1 MRIKHIIVAV
11 IIILLLLVI
20 PLLNIYGELLWFSS
34 LGYEAV
40 FLRILLTSIYLGVL
54 FGMVFLVFAL
64 INVKTAERMSS
75 KKKGRGGSK
84 GRLLLGLILV
94 FSLIIGISFSN
105 WDVVLKFINASE
117 FAAADPVF
125 NTNVGFYAF
134 VLPFYGFI
142 LNFLIATLIL
152 TTVLTFITYFF
163 YSNIIKTKLLEED
176 LESSGVSTY
185 IFDVSK
191 LKHRVIPH
199 LSVLLACLFFVIAFG
214 IHLARFNV
222 LFSGSGAVYG
232 AGFTDLNVILPLLT
246 TLSIVAGIIGVL
258 FLINLKLKKSN
269 IIRNGIIVFFVIAVI
284 GLLVSTVVQS
294 FVVSPDE
301 FNMESTF
308 IERNIENTLSAY
320 NLHTVEEKIF
330 PVSYNLTKAD
340 ILRNTRTIKNI
351 RLWDWRPLKETY
363 RQLQLFRTYYSF
375 EDIDIDRYNL
385 NGEYKQVMI
394 SPREMN
400 INNLQSGAKTWINEH
415 LVYTHGYGV
424 VMNPVDKVTSEG
436 QPEFYIKDIPPSSD
450 YIKMERPEIYYGL
463 ETGKYAVVK
472 TTTEEFDYP
481 SGEQN
486 IYTTYNGS
494 GGVVLSDIIRRFVYA
509 ARFGSVELLFSG
521 SITSESRLLMHR
533 NIVERVRK
541 IAPFLLYDSDP
552 YIVISDGRLCWI
564 LDAYT
569 TTDMYPYSEPIYLM
583 NTGKS
588 FNYIR
593 NSVKVVVDAYNGD
606 VKYYVIDSADPVIQT
621 YRKMFPEIFLDF
633 SEMSDD
639 LKSHLRYP
647 EDLFRIQAEIYSLYH
662 MKDPN
667 VFYNKEDVWVVP
679 DEIYRGNR
687 QQMIPYYIIMKL
699 PGESKE
705 GFIMML
711 PFTPKGKENMI
722 GWMAAKSDFPEYGK
736 LTVFQFSKQEL
747 IYGPMQIEAR
757 IDQDTEISQKIT
769 LWSQSG
775 SSVIRGN
782 TLVIPIE
789 NSIIYIEPLYLEA
802 TERGTLPELK
812 RVILA
817 YGNQITMQESL
828 DQAIDA
834 VFGITPPSTAPA
846 PTNQTAEQILIQI
859 SDLYNQ
865 AQQALKE
872 GNLTRYAEYMDNI
885 GSILKGY

>member
-552 YIVISDGRLCWI
+552 YIVISDGRLYWI